1 MHVIPADSPVGRL
14 ERRMEIGG
22 LDSGNE
28 LIMGDFFP
36 QSNRTRVEGSFQPAK
51 SNACRA
57 KGEER
62 KSRTNRT

>member
-1 MHVIPADSPVGRL
+1 
-14 ERRMEIGG
+14 
-22 LDSGNE
+22 
-28 LIMGDFFP
+28 MGDFFP